1 MRLLLKLLL
10 LTIPLLHSCV
20 SDTKR
25 KVSKAPVI
33 DASLEITALNKLKK
47 CYLSY
52 PGSDTILLVEEGEA
66 SIRIPLK
73 ASTYID
79 LVFDD
84 SFHTE
89 IYLDPGSDLT
99 MEIDREITFSGRGA
113 ESNTYLQKYQRFVQ
127 ANNLQDI
134 SRFEMD
140 PDSFKDALRHDRIK
154 SGAFL
159 KHYQSKA
166 ANLDPKFMERE
177 RARIEYTW
185 INDMMAYPALHQA
198 ACTCEFDPDE
208 EFTQVYNQ
216 GSFSEPH
223 LISLKPYREFLLN
236 TIMWKAQVLTADKG
250 ESRASHAIAL
260 DLISDELD
268 NDHMKDM
275 IQYELLK
282 DAMYLP
288 IQDWHETLLDVF
300 NKRCDNY
307 QLTSHISKIYTH
319 KVKEETAMDISAK

>member
-10 LTIPLLHSCV
+10 LSLTILHSCV

-25 KVSKAPVI
+25 KVSKAPAI
-33 DASLEITALNKLKK
+33 DASLKIVALNDLTQ
-47 CYLSY
+47 CNLSF
-52 PGSDTILLVEEGEA
+52 PGLDTTLLLNQGKA
-66 SIRIPLK
+66 SIQIPLQS
-73 ASTYID
+73 STYLD

-89 IYLDPGSDLT
+89 LYLDPGSDLV
-99 MEIDREITFSGRGA
+99 MEIGREISFSGRGA
-113 ESNTYLQKYQRFVQ
+113 ESNTYLQKYQRFVM
-127 ANNLQDI
+127 ANNLRAI

-140 PDSFKDALRHDRIK
+140 PPSFKDALRHDRIK

-185 INDMMAYPALHQA
+185 INDMMAYPELHQA
-198 ACTCEFDPDE
+198 ACACEFDPDE
-208 EFTQVYNQ
+208 EFTEVYYE
-216 GSFSEPH
+216 GSFTEPH
-223 LISLKPYREFLLN
+223 LISLKTYREFLLN
-236 TIMWKAQVLTADKG
+236 SIMQKAQVLTADKG

-260 DLISDELD
+260 DVISDELD
-268 NDHMKDM
+268 DDHMRDM
-275 IQYELLK
+275 LQYELLK

-288 IQDWHETLLDVF
+288 LQDWHETLLEVF
-300 NKRCDNY
+300 NKRCDND
-307 QLTSHISKIYTH
+307 QLKSQISRMYARKI
-319 KVKEETAMDISAK
+319 KEESAMDISAK

>member
-10 LTIPLLHSCV
+10 LSLPVLHSCV

-25 KVSKAPVI
+25 KASKAPAI
-33 DASLEITALNKLKK
+33 DASLKIVSLNELKQ
-47 CYLSY
+47 CSLSF
-52 PGSDTILLVEEGEA
+52 PGLDTTLLMDQGEA
-66 SIRIPLK
+66 FIQIPLK
-73 ASTYID
+73 SSTYID

-84 SFHTE
+84 KLQTE

-99 MEIDREITFSGRGA
+99 MEIEDEISYSGRGA
-113 ESNTYLQKYQRFVQ
+113 ESNTYLQKYQRFVE

-140 PDSFKDALRHDRIK
+140 PPSFKDALRHDRIK

-177 RARIEYTW
+177 RARIEYVW

-198 ACTCEFDPDE
+198 ACACEFDPDE
-208 EFTQVYNQ
+208 DFTEVYEK

-223 LISLKPYREFLLN
+223 LINLKPYREFLLK
-236 TIMWKAQVLTADKG
+236 TIMQKAQLLTADQG

-260 DLISDELD
+260 DLISDDLD
-268 NDHMKDM
+268 DEHMKEM
-275 IQYELLK
+275 VQYELLK
-282 DAMYLP
+282 DAMHLP
-288 IQDWHETLLDVF
+288 VQDWHVTLLEVF
-300 NKRCDNY
+300 KKRCDNE
-307 QLTSHISKIYTH
+307 QLKSQINKIYVS
-319 KVKEETAMDISAK
+319 KVMEEAAMDISAK

>member
-10 LTIPLLHSCV
+10 LTIPLLHSCAT
-20 SDTKR
+20 DTKHN
-25 KVSKAPVI
+25 VSKAPAI
-33 DASLEITALNKLKK
+33 DASLKIISHKGFKL
-47 CYLSY
+47 CSLQY
-52 PGSDTILLVEEGEA
+52 PGGDSSLVMKEGET

-99 MEIDREITFSGRGA
+99 MKIDRDISFSGRGA

-140 PDSFKDALRHDRIK
+140 PPSFKDALRHDRIK

-177 RARIEYTW
+177 RARIEYIW
-185 INDMMAYPALHQA
+185 INDMMAYPTLHQA
-198 ACTCEFDPDE
+198 ACACDFEPDD
-208 EFTQVYNQ
+208 EFTEVYDK

-223 LISLKPYREFLLN
+223 LISLRPYREFLLN
-236 TIMWKAQVLTADKG
+236 TIMIKAQVLTHDKG
-250 ESRASHAIAL
+250 ETRASHAIAL
-260 DLISDELD
+260 DLISDELED
-268 NDHMKDM
+268 EQMKDM
-275 IQYELLK
+275 VQYELLQ
-282 DAMYLP
+282 DAMNLP

-300 NKRCDNY
+300 NKRCDND
-307 QLTSHISKIYTH
+307 QLTSHISKIYAR
-319 KVKEETAMDISAK
+319 KMKEETAMDISAK